1 MSDSA
6 TSRLSPPSRANA
18 PHSPAEARGAL
29 ARAAALV
36 RRIIGAPDYAVYLR
50 HATEC
55 HPDVAPLT
63 EDEFLEER
71 LEAKYSRP
79 GQRCC

>member
-1 MSDSA
+1 MTTA
-6 TSRLSPPSRANA
+6 TATL
-18 PHSPAEARGAL
+18 ARGTLLERVNAII
-29 ARAAALV
+29 
-36 RRIIGAPDYAVYLR
+36 RRIIGAPDYSAYLR

-55 HPDVAPLT
+55 HPEMAPLT

>member
-1 MSDSA
+1 MDS
-6 TSRLSPPSRANA
+6 TPFI
-18 PHSPAEARGAL
+18 PHSPAFPRGTF

-36 RRIIGAPDYAVYLR
+36 RRIIGAPDYSAYLR

-55 HPDVAPLT
+55 HPEMAPLT

>member
-1 MSDSA
+1 MSGLA
-6 TSRLSPPSRANA
+6 RADA
-18 PHSPAEARGAL
+18 PHSPAETRGAF
-29 ARAAALV
+29 ARVAALV
-36 RRIIGAPDYAVYLR
+36 RRIIGAPDYDAYLL
-50 HATEC
+50 HLSEC
-55 HPDVAPLT
+55 HPGKEPLT